1 MAIGVRKLER
11 VVFDVGVAV
20 EGLGGVAAGDDGI
33 GLGKAA
39 QFGVIIARLIEIQ
52 AGFFIDMLS
61 GIAVGYIERGGIV
74 LVAFMAEG
82 GLAVVLNELG
92 IAQRG
97 IEL

>member
-61 GIAVGYIERGGIV
+61 GITVGYIERGRIV

-82 GLAVVLNELG
+82 GIAVVLNDLG
-92 IAQRG
+92 IAVAG
-97 IEL
+97 IIL